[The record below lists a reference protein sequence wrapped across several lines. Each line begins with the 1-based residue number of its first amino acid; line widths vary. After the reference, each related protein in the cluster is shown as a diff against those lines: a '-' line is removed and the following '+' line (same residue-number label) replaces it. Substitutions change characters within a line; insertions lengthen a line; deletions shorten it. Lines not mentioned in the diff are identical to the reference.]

1 MKTRTLYLMDRS
13 SLSVAAIEPSSAVP
27 QGTLSAALEQAL
39 PSLTF
44 AQELLS
50 ASRISLAI
58 GKRAQPPQ
66 RRPGACAALAKSLD
80 YYRMALAKETGT
92 PLGQY
97 GQRPG
102 DDEGMREIRAQF
114 GLPGRHCLTG
124 LLVLTTQ
131 FPPSVNR
138 CSFET

>member
-1 MKTRTLYLMDRS
+1 MKTRTLYLMTALL
-13 SLSVAAIEPSSAVP
+13 LSVAAIEPSSAGP

-44 AQELLS
+44 AQDYWS
-50 ASRISLAI
+50 ASRISLQLANERNRLNE
-58 GKRAQPPQ
+58 G
-66 RRPGACAALAKSLD
+66 PGACAALAKSLD

-97 GQRPG
+97 GKGLG

-114 GLPGRHCLTG
+114 GCPGATA
-124 LLVLTTQ
+124 
-131 FPPSVNR
+131 
-138 CSFET
+138 